1 MFTKDLAIFG
11 TCATTI
17 RNRPDGDHEE
27 LILTAF
33 VIPLSLSLLLPHPL
47 LPSHLSFAL
56 FLFLSPTLSLI
67 CITRTTRLWIRTP
80 THTRLAVARQ
90 KPYISRGIRRREI
103 LKREKR
109 PRIAGLDS
117 KKRDTKEEDVRA
129 YSYQCPVKFAIIAPF
144 SACSFTCR
152 KEQFE
157 NFYYFST

>member
-11 TCATTI
+11 TCAAAI
-17 RNRPDGDHEE
+17 RNRPDGGHEE

-33 VIPLSLSLLLPHPL
+33 VISLSLFRPCALPCPL
-47 LPSHLSFAL
+47 LFPPRLSFAL
-56 FLFLSPTLSLI
+56 LLFLSPTLSLI

-109 PRIAGLDS
+109 PRTARA
-117 KKRDTKEEDVRA
+117 RDGQEEGHWRGRRVRIMSSEICNNRA
-129 YSYQCPVKFAIIAPF
+129 LVAR
-144 SACSFTCR
+144 SFVER
-152 KEQFE
+152 NNSSFQI
-157 NFYYFST
+157 